1 MREQKSEEV
10 MQTSKKYFGTDGIRG
25 TVGTAPITP
34 DFMLKL
40 GWAAGRVFS
49 CKGNG
54 RNKILIGKDTRI
66 SGYMFEAALEAGVT
80 AAGVDI
86 NLTGPMPTP
95 AIAYL
100 TRTLR
105 AQAGIVIS
113 ASHNSFEDNGIKFFS
128 SDGTKL
134 PDEVEFSI
142 EEMLSKSVSTVAPQS
157 LGKASRINDAAD
169 RYIEF
174 CKSSVGSSLKFNGLK
189 IVVDCAHGSTY
200 HIAPAVFE
208 ELGAKVKAIGVTP
221 DGLNINEQSG
231 STSPQI
237 LSETVKAEQADLGIA
252 FDGDGDRVIMVD
264 HLGNIVDGDEIL
276 YVIARDRRRQNID
289 FGGVVGTAMS
299 NLGLELALDALDV
312 PFVRTVV
319 GDRYVMQGM
328 LERGWDLGGE
338 SSGHIICLDI
348 TTTGDGIVSALQAL
362 AAIANCDQPLADLTG
377 KMRKLPQSMVNIRVD
392 NAVDITQKEAVQSA
406 VSDVES
412 QLGKNGR
419 VLLRPS
425 GTEPV
430 LRVMVEGEDVKAVH
444 RLAQELSELVAM
456 EVADHS

>member
-1 MREQKSEEV
+1 
-10 MQTSKKYFGTDGIRG
+10 MQSKTKKYFGTDGIRG

-40 GWAAGRVFS
+40 GWAAGKVFARE
-49 CKGNG
+49 GNG

-86 NLTGPMPTP
+86 NLLGPMPTP

-113 ASHNSFEDNGIKFFS
+113 ASHNAFEDNGIKFFS
-128 SDGTKL
+128 SEGSKL
-134 PDEVEFSI
+134 ADNVEYAI
-142 EEMLSKSVSTVAPQS
+142 EEELAKNVSTVTS
-157 LGKASRINDAAD
+157 DMLGKASRIADAAG

-174 CKSSVGSSLKFNGLK
+174 CKSTIGTSLKFNGLK

-200 HIAPAVFE
+200 HIAPSVFE
-208 ELGAKVKAIGVTP
+208 ELGAKVVAIGVAP
-221 DGLNINEQSG
+221 DGLNINEQCG
-231 STSPQI
+231 STSPD
-237 LSETVKAEQADLGIA
+237 LLVATVLAEQADLGIA
-252 FDGDGDRVIMVD
+252 FDGDGDRLVMVD
-264 HLGNIVDGDEIL
+264 HLGNVVDGDELL
-276 YVIARDRRRQNID
+276 YVIASEKRRQNID

-299 NLGLELALDALDV
+299 NLGLELALDALGV
-312 PFVRTVV
+312 PFTRTAV
-319 GDRYVMQGM
+319 GDRYVMKEL

-338 SSGHIICLDI
+338 SSGHIICLDK

-362 AAIANCDQPLADLTG
+362 AAIVNSEQALADLKS
-377 KMRKLPQSMVNIRVD
+377 KMNKFPQSMINVKLVTGI
-392 NAVDITQKEAVQSA
+392 DISANEIVQTA

-430 LRVMVEGEDVKAVH
+430 VRVMVEGEDFEVVDK
-444 RLAQELSELVAM
+444 LAKELSAVVAS
-456 EVADHS
+456 EFGS